1 MPLQINKSPYGDGW
15 LMKLTVSNKGEL
27 DGLMGADAYKQH
39 QAADAHWEVSERKDL
54 SRDCNPFAFV
64 GFLFFVF
71 FQDQEEVPC

>member
-1 MPLQINKSPYGDGW
+1 
-15 LMKLTVSNKGEL
+15 
-27 DGLMGADAYKQH
+27 
-39 QAADAHWEVSERKDL
+39 L